1 MNVTELRDSPV
12 LWEEIAPRGPAALAR
27 LRKLR
32 SDLSTLLI
40 GGALISAAIRLA
52 LLG

>member
-1 MNVTELRDSPV
+1 M
-12 LWEEIAPRGPAALAR
+12 WEEIAPRGPVALAR

-32 SDLSTLLI
+32 SDLSALFI
-40 GGALISAAIRLA
+40 GSAAIAAVIRLA

>member
-1 MNVTELRDSPV
+1 MNVTPTGCFPV
-12 LWEEIAPRGPAALAR
+12 LWEEIAPRGPAALVR

-32 SDLSTLLI
+32 SDLSVLFI
-40 GGALISAAIRLA
+40 GSATIAAVIRLA